1 VPLQIRL
8 RPSTREAIVAHL
20 PAFAWLLAAG
30 GVGASRPLGFP
41 LFLALG
47 LGGAALWAA
56 ARERRLWLPLL
67 HLAAAVAG
75 GLLAAASWP
84 HGWWPGLAALSSAA
98 ALAAHFQITKRRIRS
113 LDEER
118 RALARQVDRRINEIF
133 SLQELSYVLAES
145 LQSERIA
152 GQVARYVMRFL
163 NAEGAAVALPG
174 GDDGTLLVAAAE
186 GSLAG
191 SLGLRVTDASPSL
204 LLSANSTERIEV
216 TNGNEREPVFL
227 LPGHQVV
234 TGAAAPLRAHGLTM
248 GVLAVADRRQ
258 GSFSAEDLW
267 LLSTVATHVAVVMA
281 NSRLFEMVR
290 QAKEEWET
298 AFNALTE
305 GIAVVDGRGSISRGN
320 QALAGFLNVAPAALI
335 GRAFWS
341 AIVGEPEGE
350 DRLIGA
356 ARRGERTIPLI
367 VRSTTLDRILRLTAA
382 PLGEPGADAAV
393 VVLVEDVTEQ
403 RALEAQ
409 LIQSEKLAA
418 VGQLVSGVAH
428 ELNNPLTS
436 IAGLSEFLQ
445 ERPSLPEAEREHMR
459 VIREQADRAGRIVR
473 NLLTFARK
481 SIPGTATVDLNDI
494 LGRTALLVAYELR
507 LRGIELKEERVDAPL
522 PVRGNRDELQQ
533 VLLNLV
539 NNAVHAVRGLPE
551 GAPRRVT
558 LTAALE
564 QGQAVVRVRD
574 TGGGVPAELVSQLF
588 TPFFTTKDPGE
599 GTGLG
604 LSLSY
609 RIVESHGGRLSYQA
623 VPGGAEFWFSLPI
636 LRESGR
642 HSPPSAPM
650 PLVAGD
656 RSALL
661 VDSDP
666 AAELVMRALM
676 EPAGYAV
683 EVTHNG
689 AEALARLG
697 ARSWSL
703 VVLDGAMSADGR
715 RLLLDEI
722 GEPDDYRLLVSTA
735 DAMLAAR
742 CRALGIP
749 ILPRPFLPRDL
760 VGAVGDLLA
769 PPESASS
776 SDQQDQGA
784 VVR

>member
-1 VPLQIRL
+1 MRLLIRL
-8 RPSTREAIVAHL
+8 RPSTREAVVAHI
-20 PAFAWLLAAG
+20 PAVAWLLAAG

-47 LGGAALWAA
+47 LGGAALWGA
-56 ARERRLWLPLL
+56 ARERRLWLPMF

-75 GLLAAASWP
+75 ALLTAASWP
-84 HGWWPGLAALSSAA
+84 TGWWPAFAAIASAGS
-98 ALAAHFQITKRRIRS
+98 LAAHFQTTRRRIHS

-152 GQVARYVMRFL
+152 EQVARYVMRFL
-163 NAEGAAVALPG
+163 NVEGAAVALPG
-174 GDDGTLLVAAAE
+174 PDDGTLLIAAAE
-186 GSLAG
+186 GSLVT
-191 SLGLRVTDASPSL
+191 SLGVEVTDTTPSL
-204 LLSANSTERIEV
+204 LLRASSTERIEV

-248 GVLAVADRRQ
+248 GVLAVADRKE
-258 GSFSAEDLW
+258 GTFSAEDLW

-290 QAKEEWET
+290 QAKDEWET

-305 GIAVVDGRGSISRGN
+305 GIAVVDRAGNISRGN
-320 QALAGFLNVAPAALI
+320 QALAQFLDVSPPALI
-335 GRAFWS
+335 GRPFWQS
-341 AIVGEPEGE
+341 IVGEPEGE
-350 DRLIGA
+350 ARLIGG
-356 ARRGERTIPLI
+356 ARRGVRTVPLS
-367 VRSTTLDRILRLTAA
+367 VRSTSLDRVLRLTAA
-382 PLGEPGADAAV
+382 PLGDPGEDAAV

-403 RALEAQ
+403 RSLEVQ

-445 ERPSLPEAEREHMR
+445 ERPSLPPAEREHLR
-459 VIREQADRAGRIVR
+459 VIQEQADRAGRIVR

-481 SIPGTATVDLNDI
+481 GSPGTGIVDLNDI
-494 LGRTALLVAYELR
+494 LGRTALLVTYELN
-507 LRGIELKEERVDAPL
+507 LRGIELIEERAEGPL
-522 PVRGNRDELQQ
+522 SVRGNRDELQQ

-551 GAPRRVT
+551 GTLRRVT
-558 LTAALE
+558 IGSGLE
-564 QGQAVVRVRD
+564 HGHVVVRVRD
-574 TGGGVPAELVSQLF
+574 TGGGVPAELVAQLF

-609 RIVESHGGRLSYQA
+609 RIVESHGGRLNYHRVA
-623 VPGGAEFWFSLPI
+623 GGAEFWFSLPAMM
-636 LRESGR
+636 ESGR
-642 HSPPSAPM
+642 TSAPHAAA
-650 PLVAGD
+650 PGLGLESA
-656 RSALL
+656 ALL

-666 AAELVMRALM
+666 AAELVMRALF
-676 EPAGYAV
+676 EPAGHTVVVAR
-683 EVTHNG
+683 TG
-689 AEALARLG
+689 GEALQRLAARP
-697 ARSWSL
+697 WSL

-722 GEPDDYRLLVSTA
+722 AGELPARFLVTTG
-735 DAMLAAR
+735 DAALVAR
-742 CRALGIP
+742 CQALGVQV
-749 ILPRPFLPRDL
+749 LPRPFLPRDL

-769 PPESASS
+769 PPEAASPP
-776 SDQQDQGA
+776 DQG
-784 VVR
+784 VVAR

>member
-1 VPLQIRL
+1 MKRL
-8 RPSTREAIVAHL
+8 RPATREALAAYL
-20 PAFAWLLAAG
+20 PAAAWLVAAVGVGAAHPQQFPLFAALALGGIALWESVRVPRLPLPLVHLAGGVLGCILTVVLAAG
-30 GVGASRPLGFP
+30 PL
-41 LFLALG
+41 
-47 LGGAALWAA
+47 
-56 ARERRLWLPLL
+56 RL
-67 HLAAAVAG
+67 
-75 GLLAAASWP
+75 
-84 HGWWPGLAALSSAA
+84 WPGLAALASLGI
-98 ALAAHFQITKRRIRS
+98 LAVHFRAMQRRIGI
-113 LDEER
+113 LDDER

-163 NAEGAAVALPG
+163 NVEGAAVALPEGAG
-174 GDDGTLLVAAAE
+174 GGLLIAAAE
-186 GSLAG
+186 GSLASSQG
-191 SLGLRVTDASPSL
+191 SRVAADSPSL
-204 LLSANSTERIEV
+204 LLRASSTERIEV
-216 TNGNEREPVFL
+216 INGTEMVPISL
-227 LPGHQVV
+227 LPGFQVQ

-248 GVLAVADRRQ
+248 GVLAVADRRL

-298 AFNALTE
+298 AFNALAE
-305 GIAVVDGRGSISRGN
+305 GIAVLDGAGRVSRAN
-320 QALAGFLNVAPAALI
+320 QGLARLLDQPATALLGLPFWAA
-335 GRAFWS
+335 A
-341 AIVGEPEGE
+341 VGDLDGE

-356 ARRGERTIPLI
+356 ARRG
-367 VRSTTLDRILRLTAA
+367 DRIAPLTIRSVTIDRVLRLTAA
-382 PLGEPGADAAV
+382 PLGEPAADASV

-445 ERPSLPEAEREHMR
+445 ERSGLPDDEREHLR
-459 VIREQADRAGRIVR
+459 VIQEQADRAGRIVR

-481 SIPGTATVDLNDI
+481 DAPGAGTVDLNDI
-494 LGRTALLVAYELR
+494 VGRTALLVAYELQ
-507 LRGIELKEERVDAPL
+507 LRGIELTEERFASPL

-539 NNAVHAVRGLPE
+539 NNAVHAVRGLPD

-558 LTAALE
+558 LRTMLE
-564 QGQAVVRVRD
+564 QGQAVVRIQD
-574 TGGGVPAELVSQLF
+574 SGLGVPDELVPQLF

-609 RIVESHGGRLSYQA
+609 RIVEAHGGHLAYSS
-623 VPGGAEFWFSLPI
+623 VPGGGAEFWFSLP
-636 LRESGR
+636 LDEETGTPTPSGPA
-642 HSPPSAPM
+642 SPTDDHAA
-650 PLVAGD
+650 LV
-656 RSALL
+656 

-666 AAELVMRALM
+666 GSELVVRALF

-683 EVTHNG
+683 VVARTG
-689 AEALARLG
+689 AEAMRRLG
-697 ARSWSL
+697 DRQWS
-703 VVLDGAMSADGR
+703 VVILDGSMSADGK
-715 RLLLDEI
+715 
-722 GEPDDYRLLVSTA
+722 RLLVDELSGQSLPRVLVTTA
-735 DAMLAAR
+735 DAGLAAR
-742 CRALGIP
+742 CHGMGILV
-749 ILPRPFLPRDL
+749 LPRPFLPRDL
-760 VGAVGDLLA
+760 VAVAGNLLM
-769 PPESASS
+769 S
-776 SDQQDQGA
+776 
-784 VVR
+784 

>member
-1 VPLQIRL
+1 MPLLIRL
-8 RPSTREAIVAHL
+8 RPSTREAIIAHV
-20 PAFAWLLAAG
+20 PAVAWLLAAV

-41 LFLALG
+41 LFLALA
-47 LGGAALWAA
+47 LGGAALLGA

-75 GLLAAASWP
+75 GLLTAASWP
-84 HGWWPGLAALSSAA
+84 AGWWPAFAALCSAGS
-98 ALAAHFQITKRRIRS
+98 LAAHFQITRRRIHS

-163 NAEGAAVALPG
+163 NVEGAAVALPG
-174 GDDGTLLVAAAE
+174 ANDGTLLVAAAE
-186 GSLAG
+186 GSLAT
-191 SLGLRVTDASPSL
+191 SLGVKVTDATPSL
-204 LLSANSTERIEV
+204 LLRANSTERIEV

-248 GVLAVADRRQ
+248 GVLAVADRKE
-258 GSFSAEDLW
+258 GTFSAEDLW

-290 QAKEEWET
+290 QAKDEWET

-305 GIAVVDGRGSISRGN
+305 GIAVVDRAGNISRGN
-320 QALAGFLNVAPAALI
+320 QALAHFLDVAPPGLI
-335 GRAFWS
+335 GRRFWHS
-341 AIVGEPEGE
+341 IVGEPEGE
-350 DRLIGA
+350 DRLIGG
-356 ARRGERTIPLI
+356 ARRGVRAVPLT
-367 VRSTTLDRILRLTAA
+367 VRSTTLDRVLRLTAA
-382 PLGEPGADAAV
+382 PLGDPGEDAAV

-403 RALEAQ
+403 RSLEVQ

-445 ERPSLPEAEREHMR
+445 ERPSLPAAEREHLR
-459 VIREQADRAGRIVR
+459 VIQEQADRAGRIVR

-481 SIPGTATVDLNDI
+481 GSPGAGVVDLNDI
-494 LGRTALLVAYELR
+494 LGRTALLVTYELH
-507 LRGIELKEERVDAPL
+507 LRGIELIEERADGPL

-551 GAPRRVT
+551 GTPRRVT
-558 LTAALE
+558 LGTGME
-564 QGQAVVRVRD
+564 QGQVVVRVRD
-574 TGGGVPAELVSQLF
+574 TGGGVPTELVPQLF

-636 LRESGR
+636 MKEPGR
-642 HSPPSAPM
+642 PSPPNAAAPT
-650 PLVAGD
+650 PGLGQA
-656 RSALL
+656 ALL
-661 VDSDP
+661 VDSDA
-666 AAELVMRALM
+666 AAELVMRALL
-676 EPAGYAV
+676 EPAGCTV
-683 EVTHNG
+683 EVVRTG
-689 AEALARLG
+689 SEAVQRLA
-697 ARSWSL
+697 ARPWTL

-715 RLLLDEI
+715 RLLLDDLAGKES
-722 GEPDDYRLLVSTA
+722 YRLLVTTG
-735 DAMLAAR
+735 DAALVAR
-742 CRALGIP
+742 CQALGIQV
-749 ILPRPFLPRDL
+749 LPRPFLPRDL
-760 VGAVGDLLA
+760 VAAAGDLLA
-769 PPESASS
+769 PSQAIPA
-776 SDQQDQGA
+776 SDQG
-784 VVR
+784 VVAR